1 MYGILTSFKSS
12 VFMFVNNPI
21 DEGVEPKLGAS
32 YLNEKKAIK
41 RTNK

>member
-21 DEGVEPKLGAS
+21 DEGVEPKW
-32 YLNEKKAIK
+32 KKSNQK
-41 RTNK
+41 NK